1 MLLHLVVLPEPVASQ
16 LFNKVQWFDGM
27 SMKKWCKQVWHK
39 NTTSP
44 IWRNKPRSSGLPNWH
59 KRVLQ
64 RVLLRHVAF
73 IES

>member
-1 MLLHLVVLPEPVASQ
+1 MLLRLVVSPEPVASQ

-27 SMKKWCKQVWHK
+27 SMKKWDKQIWDK
-39 NTTSP
+39 NTSSP
-44 IWRNKPRSSGLPNWH
+44 IWRNKTCSSGLPNRH
-59 KRVLQ
+59 KKVLQ